1 MTPTGAPDDDRPIPP
16 SEVRR
21 MIREMIADVAVPV
34 ARAARRPGL
43 PSPRP
48 ATGRTAVPHARYAIK
63 GYDPSDPK
71 LARIL
76 AELEER
82 RAEAQAH
89 RVDAQ
94 VVLTME
100 GGDH

>member
-1 MTPTGAPDDDRPIPP
+1 MSPTGPPDDDRPIPP

-21 MIREMIADVAVPV
+21 LIRKMIADVAVPV
-34 ARAARRPGL
+34 ARAARRPGS

-48 ATGRTAVPHARYAIK
+48 ATGRARTIPHARYAIR
-63 GYDPSDPK
+63 GFDPSDPK
-71 LARIL
+71 
-76 AELEER
+76 

-94 VVLTME
+94 VVLITAE
-100 GGDH
+100 GGGH